1 MFLFK
6 NVDEKLAEIGFKKI
20 KENRYCA
27 EYERHDDNHGYTQ
40 RVSIMH
46 KSSGKHI
53 LQPYDKYFSDSKGIG
68 NTCVGLTRY
77 EMKLFYKKM
86 KKIGY
91 VTKRKEI
98 KR

>member
-20 KENRYCA
+20 EENRYCA
-27 EYERHDDNHGYTQ
+27 AYERHDDNHGYTQ

-53 LQPYDKYFSDSKGIG
+53 LQSYDKDLFDSKGIG
-68 NTCVGLTRY
+68 NTCVGLTGY
-77 EMKLFYKKM
+77 EM
-86 KKIGY
+86 
-91 VTKRKEI
+91 
-98 KR
+98 

>member
-1 MFLFK
+1 MFIFK

-86 KKIGY
+86 KEIGY
-91 VTKRKEI
+91 VTK
-98 KR
+98 